1 MRERLHRLLIV
12 LNHFEEYLLGLT
24 LLALALFVFL
34 QVVLRY
40 GFHFAFSWA
49 EELGRYA
56 TVFLT
61 FLGAS
66 LGVKYGT
73 HFSVE
78 ALVGHLPARAASL
91 ARAVAHLVSGLFF
104 LLVVVFAW
112 AQIQK
117 LARYGASTPTLR
129 IPMYVPYIPI
139 PLFSL
144 SIACRFFKAA
154 FDQFQAF
161 RGGEGRAS

>member
-1 MRERLHRLLIV
+1 MRARLDRLLNI
-12 LNHFEEYLLGLT
+12 LNLFEEYLLGLT
-24 LLALALFVFL
+24 LLALALFVFV

-56 TVFLT
+56 TIFLT

-66 LGVKYGT
+66 LGVKHGT

-78 ALVGHLPARAASL
+78 ALVAHLPARAASL
-91 ARAVAHLVSGLFF
+91 VRCLAHVVSGLFF
-104 LLVVVFAW
+104 LLVIVFAW
-112 AQIQK
+112 AQIRK
-117 LARYGASTPTLR
+117 LARYGASTATLR

-139 PLFSL
+139 PLFSI
-144 SIACRFFKAA
+144 SIAARFFKAA
-154 FDQFQAF
+154 YDQFQAF
-161 RGGEGRAS
+161 RRGGAPT